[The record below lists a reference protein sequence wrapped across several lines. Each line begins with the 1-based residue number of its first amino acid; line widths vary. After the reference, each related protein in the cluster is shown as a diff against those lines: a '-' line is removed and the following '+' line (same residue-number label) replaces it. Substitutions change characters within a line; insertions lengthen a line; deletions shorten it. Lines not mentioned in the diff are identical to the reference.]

1 MENIISSSTINRK
14 KAEQEKYGK
23 ENLNNYVHSG
33 SSFMEFTKQRQKLGI
48 DKTETIDSKNGIYY
62 LQKKHNMFKD
72 PENLLNQAER
82 NKNQEEGL
90 ADIYTK
96 NYMKEFNNKTE
107 KDIEMVSNNLNSSV
121 GVLEDIYENTKRT
134 NGWNEYGKT
143 LENSVKLASDGENIS
158 ITTIDNNSRKKEG
171 KEETES
177 ILPQGVTICG
187 GYIKHSDKK
196 EEFIEHQE
204 KQERPSYDVNS
215 YVKNTTTYKKEQE
228 DDVNSKMYTE
238 YLYKNSYKSY
248 NRENEI
254 KDLQI
259 GIAKEEKKTIDSSKN
274 STVINNANN
283 DNNSTTANTTN
294 NNITSSVEEYI
305 NTIKEKIKDEKN
317 EESNYRDT
325 SHDKEEKK
333 EEKKPRFVHKASW
346 YSVEEDDEEELEKKV
361 ERNLEINNRENMEE
375 KEVYLTKEG
384 YEKLEEELKILKTE
398 ERDNIEERIKIA
410 KSYGDL
416 SENSEYDEARSAQAA
431 NENKIAEIEQ
441 MLKKAKII
449 DEKDIDTTTV
459 QVGNTVYITNIA
471 NNKEQKYTIVGTAE
485 ANVLQGKISNES
497 PIAKSLLRS
506 KGWRSNT
513 SRSTSRNC

>member
-1 MENIISSSTINRK
+1 MENIISGSKINKSDLER
-14 KAEQEKYGK
+14 EKYAK
-23 ENLNNYVHSG
+23 DNLNNYVHSG
-33 SSFMEFTKQRQKLGI
+33 SSFMEFTKQRKNLGI
-48 DKTETIDSKNGIYY
+48 DKTETIDSKNGIDY
-62 LQKKHNMFKD
+62 LQKKHNIFKN

-96 NYMKEFNNKTE
+96 NYMKEFNNKVE
-107 KDIEMVSNNLNSSV
+107 NDLNSSV
-121 GVLEDIYENTKRT
+121 GVLEEIYESKKRT
-134 NGWNEYGKT
+134 NGWNDYGKT
-143 LENSVKLASDGENIS
+143 LENSVKLASDGENIT
-158 ITTIDNNSRKKEG
+158 ITTIDGISVKKEE
-171 KEETES
+171 KEPES
-177 ILPQGVTICG
+177 ILPKGVVISG
-187 GYIKHSDKK
+187 GYIKHSAKK
-196 EEFIEHQE
+196 EEFVEHEE
-204 KQERPSYDVNS
+204 KVTYDVNS
-215 YVKNTTTYKKEQE
+215 YVQNTQIHKKEQDE
-228 DDVNSKMYTE
+228 DVNSKMYRE

-248 NRENEI
+248 HRENEI
-254 KDLQI
+254 EDLKFDKI
-259 GIAKEEKKTIDSSKN
+259 REEN
-274 STVINNANN
+274 VQEEQ
-283 DNNSTTANTTN
+283 TN
-294 NNITSSVEEYI
+294 
-305 NTIKEKIKDEKN
+305 IKEN
-317 EESNYRDT
+317 EE
-325 SHDKEEKK
+325 EEKK
-333 EEKKPRFVHKASW
+333 EEKKPKFVHKASW
-346 YSVEEDDEEELEKKV
+346 YSVEEDDEEELDKKV

-459 QVGNTVYITNIA
+459 QVGNTVYITNVE

-485 ANVLQGKISNES
+485 ASVLQGKISNES

-506 KGWRSNT
+506 KSGRSNT
-513 SRSTSRNC
+513 SRSTSRNS

>member
-1 MENIISSSTINRK
+1 M
-14 KAEQEKYGK
+14 
-23 ENLNNYVHSG
+23 
-33 SSFMEFTKQRQKLGI
+33 
-48 DKTETIDSKNGIYY
+48 
-62 LQKKHNMFKD
+62 
-72 PENLLNQAER
+72 
-82 NKNQEEGL
+82 
-90 ADIYTK
+90 
-96 NYMKEFNNKTE
+96 
-107 KDIEMVSNNLNSSV
+107 
-121 GVLEDIYENTKRT
+121 
-134 NGWNEYGKT
+134 
-143 LENSVKLASDGENIS
+143 
-158 ITTIDNNSRKKEG
+158 
-171 KEETES
+171 
-177 ILPQGVTICG
+177 
-187 GYIKHSDKK
+187 
-196 EEFIEHQE
+196 
-204 KQERPSYDVNS
+204 
-215 YVKNTTTYKKEQE
+215 KNTTTYKKEQE

-248 NRENEI
+248 NREDEI

-259 GIAKEEKKTIDSSKN
+259 GIAKEENKTIDSSKN

-283 DNNSTTANTTN
+283 DNNTSTSTNSNSNTTN

-305 NTIKEKIKDEKN
+305 NTIKEKIKDNEKN
-317 EESNYRDT
+317 EAEKVESNYRDT

-431 NENKIAEIEQ
+431 NENRIVEIEQ

-506 KGWRSNT
+506 KGGRSNT
-513 SRSTSRNC
+513 SRSTSGYS

>member
-1 MENIISSSTINRK
+1 MENIISGSRTNKSDLER
-14 KAEQEKYGK
+14 EKYAK
-23 ENLNNYVHSG
+23 DNLNNYVHSG
-33 SSFMEFTKQRQKLGI
+33 SSFMEFTKQRKNLGI
-48 DKTETIDSKNGIYY
+48 DKTETIDSKNGIDY
-62 LQKKHNMFKD
+62 LQKKHNIFKN
-72 PENLLNQAER
+72 PENLLNQAEK

-96 NYMKEFNNKTE
+96 NYMKEFNNKVE
-107 KDIEMVSNNLNSSV
+107 NDLNSSV
-121 GVLEDIYENTKRT
+121 GVLEEIYESKKRT
-134 NGWNEYGKT
+134 NGWNDYGKT
-143 LENSVKLASDGENIS
+143 LENSVKLASDGENIT
-158 ITTIDNNSRKKEG
+158 ITTIDGISVKKEE
-171 KEETES
+171 KEPES
-177 ILPQGVTICG
+177 ILPKGVVISG
-187 GYIKHSDKK
+187 GYIKHSAKK
-196 EEFIEHQE
+196 EEFVEHEE
-204 KQERPSYDVNS
+204 KVTYDVNS
-215 YVKNTTTYKKEQE
+215 YVQNTQIHKKEQDE
-228 DDVNSKMYTE
+228 DVNSKMYRE

-248 NRENEI
+248 HRENEI
-254 KDLQI
+254 EDLKFDKIREENVQEEQTNI
-259 GIAKEEKKTIDSSKN
+259 KENEEEEKKTKIIEQAKEEIKPVESSE
-274 STVINNANN
+274 
-283 DNNSTTANTTN
+283 NNSIYNNMYTFNSNAEKKEATTQ
-294 NNITSSVEEYI
+294 
-305 NTIKEKIKDEKN
+305 
-317 EESNYRDT
+317 SNYRDT
-325 SHDKEEKK
+325 SYDKEDKK
-333 EEKKPRFVHKASW
+333 EEKKPKFVHKASW
-346 YSVEEDDEEELEKKV
+346 YSVEEDDEEELDKKV

-459 QVGNTVYITNIA
+459 QVGNTVYITNIS

-506 KGWRSNT
+506 KGRRSNT